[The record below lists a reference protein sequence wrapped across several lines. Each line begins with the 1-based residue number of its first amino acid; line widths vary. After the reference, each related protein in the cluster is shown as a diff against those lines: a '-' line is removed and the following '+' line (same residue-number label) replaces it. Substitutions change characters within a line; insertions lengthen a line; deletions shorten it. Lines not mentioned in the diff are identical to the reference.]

1 MITEKARY
9 RLLDMDR
16 LMELLG
22 IDDIC
27 SFRIQYAERIRIAI
41 ANRILSREKHWTES
55 IAVGSRSFVEKVV
68 ESLQYRRR
76 RFAIEENG
84 DGSCSIWEPFAPY
97 SAESFSRTAR
107 SREVLKRKKG
117 GPKSN
122 EAPFLRVVC

>member
-1 MITEKARY
+1 
-9 RLLDMDR
+9 MDR

-97 SAESFSRTAR
+97 SAESFSRIEKRNMFWSDPGFPGVR
-107 SREVLKRKKG
+107 SRG
-117 GPKSN
+117 
-122 EAPFLRVVC
+122 